1 MGRFKGSYLLLC
13 CAWFHHAHSVA
24 QSATYNT
31 QVACILFE
39 HCTTCHHDGGI
50 APFSLMTYNDA
61 FAAAYGVM
69 QTVND
74 RTMPPWPPNPDYNH
88 LAHERLLTEEEI
100 QLIND
105 WVNAGAPEGGG
116 MPPMT
121 PDHTGV
127 EQITNPDLVLMMP
140 EYTISTTGDDVFRCF
155 VIPNTLQEDVYM
167 TGFEVIPGNRAAVHH
182 VMLYKDQ
189 SNVPAQL
196 DAAELGPGYTCFGAT
211 GSNNSEP
218 LAGWSPGQP
227 KKTFPDGMGVRIPAG
242 SNIIM
247 QVHYPSTANGQ
258 LDQTKVNIEYTTD
271 VLRDIYIHSFIHQYD
286 LNEGSLIIP
295 PNEVVTFTGDFT
307 LPNGYDITLLDV
319 NAHMHLLGKE
329 IRSWATL
336 PNNETIPFIEIND
349 WNFNWQGFYSFR
361 QPIRVPGGTVFHGEA
376 TYDNTVNNPDNPFNP
391 PQEVVAGDQSTD
403 EMLLIYFSY
412 LDYQPGDENIIIDT
426 STVHPIHPCSSV
438 GITEQAYNQLQ
449 LYPNP
454 ATDRLTIASTRGLEM
469 IEIID
474 LVGRVVL
481 RVSEPQSSTIS
492 VSDLIRGVHMVKVQT
507 LDGNNY
513 HASFYKQ

>member
-1 MGRFKGSYLLLC
+1 MRNLRMIFFGLGVLLNSS
-13 CAWFHHAHSVA
+13 AGYSQSV
-24 QSATYNT
+24 TYNSD
-31 QVACILFE
+31 VACILFE

-50 APFSLMTYNDA
+50 APFSLMTYDDA
-61 FAAAYGVM
+61 SAAAYGVM
-69 QTVND
+69 QAVNAG
-74 RTMPPWPPNPDYNH
+74 TMPPWPPNPDYNQM
-88 LAHERLLTEEEI
+88 AHERLLTEEEI
-100 QLIND
+100 QLITN
-105 WVNAGAPEGGG
+105 WVNTGAPEGGG
-116 MPPMT
+116 SPPIA

-140 EYTISTTGDDVFRCF
+140 EYVINTTGDDVFRCF
-155 VIPNTLQEDVYM
+155 VIPNPLQEDVYM
-167 TGFEVIPGNRAAVHH
+167 TEFEVIPGNREAVHH

-189 SNVPAQL
+189 STIPEQL

-227 KKTFPDGMGVRIPAG
+227 KKTFPNGMGVKIPAG

-258 LDQTKVNIEYTTD
+258 SDQTKVNIEYTTD

-295 PNEVVTFTGDFT
+295 PNEVVTFTDDFT
-307 LPNGYDITLLDV
+307 LPSEYDITLLDV

-336 PNNETIPFIEIND
+336 PNNDTIPFIEIND
-349 WNFNWQGFYSFR
+349 WNFHWQGFYSFR
-361 QPIRVPGGTVFHGEA
+361 QPIRIPGGTVFHGEA
-376 TYDNTVNNPDNPFNP
+376 TYDNTANNPDNPFNP

-412 LDYQPGDENIIIDT
+412 LDYQPGDEHIIVDT
-426 STVHPIHPCSSV
+426 STVHAQHNCSSV
-438 GITEQAYNQLQ
+438 GITEQLLDPIK

-454 ATDRLTIASTRGLEM
+454 TNNLLTIGGVRGLEM

-474 LVGRVVL
+474 LVGRTVIS
-481 RVSEPQSSTIS
+481 VSELQSWTIN
-492 VSDLIRGVHMVKVQT
+492 VSDLINGIYTVRARDQ
-507 LDGNNY
+507 DGNNHY
-513 HASFYKQ
+513 GTFCKQ